1 MKALFVCG
9 DRLRHFADSAQQRN
23 GQAWFIPDTGVEWVA
38 VVCPAIKITRL
49 GTHIAQKFAGRYF
62 DSISAACIF
71 MPATAADNIADA
83 SERFF
88 ICDSAYCIGDSVGSD
103 DAATVH
109 KIVVGD
115 ESLSFSC
122 ADLEVDR
129 IISELSRFSTL
140 KMGDLII
147 FGDRSLVSK
156 VAEGDRIEVTIDG
169 ERSVSLRIK

>member
-9 DRLRHFADSAQQRN
+9 DRIRHFADSAQQRN

-71 MPATAADNIADA
+71 MPASAAVNIADA
-83 SERFF
+83 PERFF
-88 ICDSAYCIGDSVGSD
+88 FCDSAYCIGGCVGCEE
-103 DAATVH
+103 AATVH

-115 ESLSFSC
+115 ETLSFSC
-122 ADLEVDR
+122 ADLGVDR

-147 FGDRSLVSK
+147 FGDRLLVCK
-156 VAEGDRIEVTIDG
+156 VGEGDRVEAAIDG